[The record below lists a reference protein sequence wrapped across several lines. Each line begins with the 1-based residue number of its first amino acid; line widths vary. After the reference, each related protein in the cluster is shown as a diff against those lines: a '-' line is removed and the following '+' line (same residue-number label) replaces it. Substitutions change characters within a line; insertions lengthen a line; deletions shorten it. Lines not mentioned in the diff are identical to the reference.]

1 MTFPAVI
8 VSVSKAR
15 LGKNNLTTSLHY
27 QVRKREYRMAEKR
40 IIYMDHSATTYVR
53 REVQDAMVPFFSDN
67 FGNPSSLYSIA
78 RVSKEAVDE
87 ARARV
92 AKALGAGADE
102 IYFTSGGSE
111 SDNWAI
117 KGVAWANRKKGN
129 HIITSKIEHH
139 AVLHTCEYLEKEGF
153 TVTYLPVD
161 RYGLVD
167 PAELE
172 RVITDK
178 TILITIM
185 YANNEIGTI
194 EPVAELGAIARRHK
208 IPFHTDAVQA
218 VGNMPIDV
226 NAQNIDLLSL
236 SAHKFYGPKG
246 VGALYIRKG
255 TRIENLIHGGGQER
269 NRRAGTENIAG
280 IVGLGKAIELAA
292 ADIDGHTR
300 KLRALRDRLLKGIL
314 GTIPYAR
321 LNGHPERRL
330 PGNINISFE
339 FIEGESMLLWL
350 DDEGICAS
358 TGSACTSG
366 SLEPSHVLLA
376 TGLPVEVSHGSLRLT
391 LGSINTEADVD
402 VVLEVL
408 PKVVTRLREMS
419 PLYQKEGREGGRN
432 VQ

>member
-1 MTFPAVI
+1 VHIFRYTVNPD
-8 VSVSKAR
+8 
-15 LGKNNLTTSLHY
+15 
-27 QVRKREYRMAEKR
+27 MAEKR
-40 IIYMDHSATTYVR
+40 IVYMDHSATTYVR
-53 REVQDAMVPFFSDN
+53 REVVDAMVPYFSEN
-67 FGNPSSLYSIA
+67 FGNPSSIYGIA
-78 RVSKEAVDE
+78 RISRDAVDT
-87 ARARV
+87 ARTQV
-92 AKALGAGADE
+92 AKALGAEVDE

-117 KGVAWANRKKGN
+117 KGTAWANRKKGN

-139 AVLHTCEYLEKEGF
+139 AVLHTCQYLEKEGF

-167 PAELE
+167 PADLE
-172 RVITDK
+172 KAITDR
-178 TILITIM
+178 TILITVM
-185 YANNEIGTI
+185 FANNEIGTI
-194 EPVAELGAIARRHK
+194 EPVAELGAIARKHK
-208 IPFHTDAVQA
+208 IPFHTDAVQVIGNVA
-218 VGNMPIDV
+218 VDV
-226 NAQNIDLLSL
+226 KAQNIDLLSL

-255 TRIENLIHGGGQER
+255 TRIENLMHGGAQER
-269 NRRAGTENIAG
+269 KRRAGTENIAG
-280 IVGLGKAIELAA
+280 IVGLGKAIELAT
-292 ADIDGHTR
+292 ADIAGHNR
-300 KLRALRDRLLKGIL
+300 KIRALRDRLMKGIL
-314 GTIPYAR
+314 ETIPNAR

-376 TGLPVEVSHGSLRLT
+376 TGLPVEISHGSLRLT
-391 LGSINTEADVD
+391 LGTINTDADVD
-402 VVLEVL
+402 FVLKVL
-408 PKVVTRLREMS
+408 PKVVLRLREMS
-419 PLYQKEGREGGRN
+419 PLYKKGGTEGGCN